1 MKQKTIAYK
10 KFEQEIIDEKKRQD
24 EEDAYI
30 TRGLLIFG
38 LVFLVVLTLLWN
50 WNI

>member
-1 MKQKTIAYK
+1 MTKPIAYK
-10 KFEQEIIDEKKRQD
+10 KFEQEIIDENKRQD
-24 EEDAYI
+24 EEDASI

-50 WNI
+50 RMGW

>member
-1 MKQKTIAYK
+1 MKQKTKAYK
-10 KFEQEIIDEKKRQD
+10 KFEQELIDEKKRQD
-24 EEDAYI
+24 EEDAFI
-30 TRGLLIFG
+30 TRGLLI

>member
-1 MKQKTIAYK
+1 MKQKTNANK
-10 KFEQEIIDEKKRQD
+10 KFEQKLIDEKKRQD
-24 EEDAYI
+24 EEDAFI
-30 TRGLLIFG
+30 MRGLLILG